1 MVIPDTV
8 HYLIGLLL
16 VAFLVW
22 VIIYLHKYF
31 SKNNVPITNQAITE
45 QFIGREAFQTQT
57 GAKAK

>member
-31 SKNNVPITNQAITE
+31 SRNNVPITSQTLTE
-45 QFIGREAFQTQT
+45 QFIGRQPLQPQT

>member
-8 HYLIGLLL
+8 HYLIGILL

-22 VIIYLHKYF
+22 LIIYLHRYF
-31 SKNNVPITNQAITE
+31 SKNNVPITSQTMTE
-45 QFIGREAFQTQT
+45 QFIGRQVQQPQI